1 MPGNDAR
8 RATRAVRDGA
18 IEITT
23 MRRSHLRGVLQI
35 EEEAFPRP
43 WSATLFLSEL
53 ALRTSR
59 SYHVA
64 RIGPNVVG
72 YCGVMFGD
80 GEAHIT
86 TIAVDPRWQKHG
98 IGTRLMLNAVQVAR
112 RAGMRHMTLEVRV
125 SNEEAQSLYRRF
137 EFQPVGVRP
146 NYYSEVNEDALVMW
160 VHDIDSEEYGSRIA
174 SIAGRIRSLD
184 TSSADP
190 LGSQTPQQGDSA

>member
-1 MPGNDAR
+1 
-8 RATRAVRDGA
+8 
-18 IEITT
+18 
-23 MRRSHLRGVLQI
+23 MRRRHLRGVLQI

-59 SYHVA
+59 AYHVA

-86 TIAVDPRWQKHG
+86 TIAVDSRWQQHG
-98 IGTRLMLNAVQVAR
+98 IGTRLMLNAVHVAR
-112 RAGMRHMTLEVRV
+112 HAGMRHMTLEVRV

-137 EFQPVGVRP
+137 NFRPVGVRP

-160 VHDIDSEEYGSRIA
+160 VHDIDSEEYESCIA
-174 SIAGRIRSLD
+174 AIAERVRSLD
-184 TSSADP
+184 AGSDGP
-190 LGSQTPQQGDSA
+190 LGSDAPRKGDSA

>member
-1 MPGNDAR
+1 
-8 RATRAVRDGA
+8 
-18 IEITT
+18 

-35 EEEAFPRP
+35 EEDAFPRP

-80 GEAHIT
+80 GEAHVT
-86 TIAVDPRWQKHG
+86 TIAVDARWQKHG

-184 TSSADP
+184 TSSDDP